1 MSPPPPAT
9 SFDHLLLGLAQWV
22 LVGCACW
29 ACLILLAAIVEAST
43 RGRVVAT
50 SWVAT
55 PPAVRRLLLAGLGV
69 ALAGGAP
76 GPVSA
81 AMIGGPTPRPAPL
94 APPGPALALPVPARP
109 VGAATTQAVV
119 VRAGDTLWK
128 LAASALPERAGNAEI
143 VTATHRWYARNHR
156 VIGPDPDLIRPG
168 QRLRPPTHSQ
178 GTRRSLR

>member
-1 MSPPPPAT
+1 MSLQPPAA

-22 LVGCACW
+22 LVGCGGW
-29 ACLILLAAIVEAST
+29 ACLILAAAMIEAAT

-81 AMIGGPTPRPAPL
+81 AIIGGPSPRPAPVCR
-94 APPGPALALPVPARP
+94 PGRWVPRLPRRSSY
-109 VGAATTQAVV
+109 GRATTC
-119 VRAGDTLWK
+119 G
-128 LAASALPERAGNAEI
+128 S
-143 VTATHRWYARNHR
+143 
-156 VIGPDPDLIRPG
+156 
-168 QRLRPPTHSQ
+168 
-178 GTRRSLR
+178 